1 MFLCFNYIVLG
12 ELLQAAFV
20 EAAVAKL
27 THVEPA
33 LVRGLVSAAGMLTVL
48 LGGGSCSR
56 EYPSQNAQI

>member
-1 MFLCFNYIVLG
+1 M
-12 ELLQAAFV
+12 QAAFV

-33 LVRGLVSAAGMLTVL
+33 LVCGLVSAAGMLTVL

-56 EYPSQNAQI
+56 ECPSQNAQI